1 MKLII
6 HRGTNEIGGSC
17 VEFNN
22 GCKRI
27 VFDVGLP
34 LNAIDEGLDI
44 SCYKP
49 NISGLFGEESDIAA
63 VFISH
68 AHPDHYGL
76 LSLINKNIPIYMSKA
91 SAILLKKVVP
101 LLGKENYGD
110 LNIKEIS
117 DGEEVRI
124 DDFSVRA
131 YEVDHSAASA
141 MAFEISVE
149 DKRILYSG
157 DIRFHGR
164 RAWRSRKLT
173 SNIASPDYLLLE
185 GSTLGRENQEQLTE
199 YDIEKR
205 LTEFFAEPKLSLIV
219 FSTQNIDRLV
229 SVYKACVRQNKILV
243 LDPYSCAILE
253 NLRDIS
259 AHLPQ
264 FNWNNIRVYFA
275 GNSITRKLA
284 ENGDLYRYK
293 TAKVTFDE
301 IVSNPEKYVVKANF
315 AITEKLFEKFG
326 ADNMRLIYSLW
337 SGYWDKPGFWHEL
350 KDKLVHVHTSGHAGI
365 KDLQDFVKAVRPK
378 HIIPI
383 HTVCKNKYADL
394 FEADAVALDD
404 NEEMEL

>member
-17 VEFNN
+17 VELSN
-22 GCKRI
+22 GRERI

-44 SCYKP
+44 GCYKP
-49 NISGLFGEESDIAA
+49 DISGLFDKEFGISA

-76 LSLINKNIPIYMSKA
+76 LSLINKDIPIYMSKA
-91 SAILLKKVVP
+91 AAIILKRIVP
-101 LLGKENYGD
+101 LLGEENYKD
-110 LNIKEIS
+110 LNILKIS
-117 DGEEVRI
+117 NGEEVRI
-124 DDFSVRA
+124 GDFIVRA
-131 YEVDHSAASA
+131 HEVDHSAAAA
-141 MAFEISVE
+141 MAFEILAKN
-149 DKRILYSG
+149 KRVLYSG

-164 RAWRSRKLT
+164 RAWRSRNLAD
-173 SNIASPDYLLLE
+173 NITPPDYLLLE
-185 GSTLGRENQEQLTE
+185 GSTLGREEQGQLTE

-205 LTEFFAEPKLSLIV
+205 LAELFAEPSLSLVV

-253 NLRDIS
+253 NLREIS

-284 ENGDLYRYK
+284 ESGVLYRYK

-301 IVSNPEKYVVKANF
+301 IAANPEKYVVKANF

-326 ADNMRLIYSLW
+326 ADKINLIYSLW
-337 SGYWDKPGFWHEL
+337 SGYLDKPGFWHDL
-350 KDKLVHVHTSGHAGI
+350 KDKLVYAHTSGHASV
-365 KDLQDFVKAVRPK
+365 KDLQDFVTAVEPK
-378 HIIPI
+378 HIYP
-383 HTVCKNKYADL
+383 CMPYGL
-394 FEADAVALDD
+394 E
-404 NEEMEL
+404 

>member
-17 VEFNN
+17 VELSN
-22 GCKRI
+22 GRERI

-34 LNAIDEGLDI
+34 LNAIDEDLDI
-44 SCYKP
+44 GSYKP
-49 NISGLFGEESDIAA
+49 DISGLFDKESGVSA

-76 LSLINKNIPIYMSKA
+76 LSLINKDIPIYMSKA
-91 SAILLKKVVP
+91 AAIILKRIVP
-101 LLGKENYGD
+101 LLGEENYKD
-110 LNIKEIS
+110 LNIQKIS
-117 DGEEVRI
+117 NGEEVRI
-124 DDFSVRA
+124 GDFIVRA
-131 YEVDHSAASA
+131 HEVDHSAAAA
-141 MAFEISVE
+141 MAFEILAE
-149 DKRILYSG
+149 NKRVLYSG

-164 RAWRSRKLT
+164 RAWRSRNLADSIT
-173 SNIASPDYLLLE
+173 PPDYLLLE
-185 GSTLGRENQEQLTE
+185 GSTLGREEQEQQSE
-199 YDIEKR
+199 YDIEDR
-205 LTEFFAEPKLSLIV
+205 LAEFFAEPKLSLIV

-253 NLRDIS
+253 NLREIS
-259 AHLPQ
+259 PHLPQ

-284 ENGDLYRYK
+284 ERSDLYRYK

-301 IVSNPEKYVVKANF
+301 IAANPEKYVVKANF

-326 ADNMRLIYSLW
+326 LDKMKLIYSLW
-337 SGYWDKPGFWHEL
+337 SGYLDKPGFWHDL
-350 KDKLVHVHTSGHAGI
+350 KDKLVYTHTSGHASI
-365 KDLQDFVKAVRPK
+365 KDLQDFVRTVRPK
-378 HIIPI
+378 HLVPI
-383 HTVCKNKYADL
+383 HTTCKNKYADL
-394 FEADAVALDD
+394 FAADVIALDD

>member
-49 NISGLFGEESDIAA
+49 NISGLFGEESGVAA

-101 LLGKENYGD
+101 LLGKENYAD

-124 DDFSVRA
+124 GNFSVRA

-185 GSTLGRENQEQLTE
+185 GSTLGRENQEQLAE
-199 YDIEKR
+199 YDIEKC

-275 GNSITRKLA
+275 CNSITRKLA
-284 ENGDLYRYK
+284 ESGDLYHYK
-293 TAKVTFDE
+293 TSKITFDE
-301 IVSNPEKYVVKANF
+301 IAANPEKYVVKANF
-315 AITEKLFEKFG
+315 AITEKLFERLDV
-326 ADNMRLIYSLW
+326 DNMQFIFSLW
-337 SGYWDKPGFWHEL
+337 SGYLDKPGFWHDL
-350 KDKLVHVHTSGHAGI
+350 KDKLVCVHTSGHACV
-365 KDLQDFVKAVRPK
+365 KDLQDFVKAVKPK

-383 HTVCKNKYADL
+383 HTTCKDKYADL
-394 FEADAVALDD
+394 FAADVIVLDD
-404 NEEMEL
+404 NIETEL

>member
-34 LNAIDEGLDI
+34 LNAIDEWLDI

-76 LSLINKNIPIYMSKA
+76 LSLINKNIPIFMSKA
-91 SAILLKKVVP
+91 SAIILKKIVP
-101 LLGKENYGD
+101 LLGEENYAD
-110 LNIKEIS
+110 LNIIELS
-117 DGEEVRI
+117 NGEEI
-124 DDFSVRA
+124 KIGNFLIKA
-131 YEVDHSAASA
+131 YEVDHSATAA
-141 MAFEISVE
+141 MAFEISAE
-149 DKRILYSG
+149 NKKILYSG

-164 RAWRSRKLT
+164 RAWRSKIFAD
-173 SNIASPDYLLLE
+173 NITPPDYLLLE

-205 LTEFFAEPKLSLIV
+205 LTVLFAEKKLSLIV

-229 SVYKACVRQNKILV
+229 SVYKACVRKNKILV

-253 NLRDIS
+253 NLQEIS
-259 AHLPQ
+259 SHLPQ

-275 GNSITRKLA
+275 CNSITRKLA
-284 ENGDLYRYK
+284 ESGDLYHYK
-293 TAKVTFDE
+293 TSKITFDE
-301 IVSNPEKYVVKANF
+301 IAANPEKYVVKANF
-315 AITEKLFEKFG
+315 AITEKLFERLDV
-326 ADNMRLIYSLW
+326 DNMQFIFSLW
-337 SGYWDKPGFWHEL
+337 SGYLDKPGFWHDL
-350 KDKLVHVHTSGHAGI
+350 KDKLVCVHTSGHACV
-365 KDLQDFVKAVRPK
+365 KDLQDFVKAVKPK

-383 HTVCKNKYADL
+383 HTTCKDKYADL
-394 FEADAVALDD
+394 FAADVIVLDD
-404 NEEMEL
+404 NIETEL